1 MPKYSSKYPPMS
13 LLPSSN
19 RMMLQLQAV
28 AFFAAAI
35 CADAAATDAS
45 CFASSDSDRQH
56 LCLSIEQVDERMGRS
71 PSDSSSSSSSS
82 TYARPQQALTSL
94 RIPGTASSKLYGDVD
109 FDGKE
114 TRYPRSFW
122 KDATETACQTLC
134 FDFDE
139 QQDMQDLPFV
149 MFTGR
154 LQQSHIPYDTVIDR
168 VFDGNEDMGNFM
180 VTVVRCPYQYARK
193 MFLSRKAF
201 DREAPNYHNLS
212 FGEWIE
218 KATWRSNQMT
228 RWLGRIDQDKSIWHS
243 NNMVQ
248 SPPGYETFDDSYV
261 MGQNSLVAHGQESE
275 LLERAWQRLQKM
287 AWFGVFDRLRE
298 SYDLLSFTFCRD
310 GFERKIFYEEEKN
323 TATGKDLLRF
333 MRDDRK
339 GGLDKSTTDEELDRF
354 ETLITERNQ
363 LDILLLERANKL
375 LDERLDQMREMMSRG
390 VKCYFLRRIEV
401 TCDANT
407 MSSDKKATSAQE
419 DTSGIGEVK
428 AFGHV
433 RPDYDGVRGNE
444 L

>member
-1 MPKYSSKYPPMS
+1 
-13 LLPSSN
+13 
-19 RMMLQLQAV
+19 MMLHAAAL
-28 AFFAAAI
+28 FAAAS
-35 CADAAATDAS
+35 CAAAATDAS
-45 CFASSDSDRQH
+45 VAVDSNTPQHHHH
-56 LCLSIEQVDERMGRS
+56 LCLSAEQVDERMGRS
-71 PSDSSSSSSSS
+71 AADPTSSSS

-94 RIPGTASSKLYGDVD
+94 RIPGTASSKLFGDID

-114 TRYPRSFW
+114 TRYPRSW
-122 KDATETACQTLC
+122 SRKDSEMSASTLC
-134 FDFDE
+134 FSFDE

-168 VFDGNEDMGNFM
+168 VFDGDEEMSNFM

-228 RWLGRIDQDKSIWHS
+228 RWLGRIHQDKSIWHS
-243 NNMVQ
+243 NNMIQ
-248 SPPGYETFDDSYV
+248 SPPDYETFDDSYV
-261 MGQNSLVAHGQESE
+261 MGQNFLLLDGQESE
-275 LLERAWQRLQKM
+275 LLERAWRRLQKM

-310 GFERKIFYEEEKN
+310 GWEGKIFYEEEKN

-339 GGLDKSTTDEELDRF
+339 GGLDESTTDEELDRF
-354 ETLITERNQ
+354 QTLITERNQ
-363 LDILLLERANKL
+363 LDIVLLERANNV
-375 LDERLDQMREMMSRG
+375 LDERLNQMRDMKSRG

-401 TCDANT
+401 TFDADRT
-407 MSSDKKATSAQE
+407 SSNNKTTSTQE
-419 DTSGIGEVK
+419 DTSGMGEVK

-433 RPDYDGVRGNE
+433 RPEYDGFRGNE

>member
-1 MPKYSSKYPPMS
+1 MS
-13 LLPSSN
+13 
-19 RMMLQLQAV
+19 
-28 AFFAAAI
+28 
-35 CADAAATDAS
+35 
-45 CFASSDSDRQH
+45 
-56 LCLSIEQVDERMGRS
+56 
-71 PSDSSSSSSSS
+71 
-82 TYARPQQALTSL
+82 
-94 RIPGTASSKLYGDVD
+94 
-109 FDGKE
+109 
-114 TRYPRSFW
+114 
-122 KDATETACQTLC
+122 ACPTLC
-134 FDFDE
+134 FNFDDE
-139 QQDMQDLPFV
+139 EQDMQDLPFV

-168 VFDGNEDMGNFM
+168 VFDGDEEMMSNFM

-228 RWLGRIDQDKSIWHS
+228 RWLGRVDQDKSIWHS
-243 NNMVQ
+243 NNMIQ
-248 SPPGYETFDDSYV
+248 SPPEYETFDDSYV
-261 MGQNSLVAHGQESE
+261 ISQNSLVAHGQESE

-310 GFERKIFYEEEKN
+310 GWDGKIFYEEEKN
-323 TATGKDLLRF
+323 TATGKDILRF

-339 GGLDKSTTDEELDRF
+339 GGLDESTTDEELDRF

-363 LDILLLERANKL
+363 LDIVLLERANKV
-375 LDERLDQMREMMSRG
+375 LDERLKQMRDMKSRG

-401 TCDANT
+401 TCDAEMTPSNN
-407 MSSDKKATSAQE
+407 KATNTQE
-419 DTSGIGEVK
+419 DTSGMGEVK

-433 RPDYDGVRGNE
+433 RPDYNSGRGNE